1 MSPPHGLGQSES
13 GLQRKPRILLVDEDA
28 NDLRHYAALLR
39 REGYSVCPA
48 GSFTAGVESFGREH
62 FDMVIVSQ
70 GTAAFEGRNVLAS
83 VVERDRKIPMLVLSR
98 SCDMGCYL
106 EAMQMGAFD
115 YREKPVAGA
124 ELAEI
129 LGFQLRR
136 LAA

>member
-1 MSPPHGLGQSES
+1 MSPPHGLGQSNP
-13 GLQRKPRILLVDEDA
+13 GWHRKPRILLVDDDA

-39 REGYSVCPA
+39 RQGYSVSPVA
-48 GSFTAGVESFGREH
+48 SFTEGVERFGREH
-62 FDMVIVSQ
+62 YDMVIVSQ

-83 VVERDRKIPMLVLSR
+83 VLERDRNIPTLVLSR
-98 SCDMGCYL
+98 SCDMRCYL

-115 YREKPVAGA
+115 YREKPLAAA